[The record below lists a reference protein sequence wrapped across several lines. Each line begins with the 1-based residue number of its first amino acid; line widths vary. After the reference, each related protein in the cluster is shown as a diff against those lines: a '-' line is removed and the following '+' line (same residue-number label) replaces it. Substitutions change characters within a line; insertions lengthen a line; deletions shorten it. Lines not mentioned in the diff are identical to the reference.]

1 MEIIGQV
8 EIIGPGGNNWP
19 GGFNW
24 TDRNRF
30 NYSQFNNSDWFNNRN
45 RTRRNNTNGGR
56 THRGGTPGNSSYCI
70 SIFNA
75 EIDVY
80 SQSDGI
86 DSNGNIYIHG
96 GSLNIFSKG
105 FGSDAPLDHNGNFT
119 LFNSELL
126 GVGTGGFESVH
137 DGIKKGNQLY
147 CYYYGDKIS
156 EDTILEIRNEKDE
169 IIKEKVIDK
178 DIDYIF
184 YSSLNLNENYHFYVY
199 NEQNR
204 IELEMIF
211 GFPEEGYDDE
221 DLNYYKDDEEN
232 KNDDE
237 KDKNDDKK
245 DTIENT
251 KPNTDNDVNNNNENF
266 SINLKTSLLLYIIY
280 LILF

>member
-1 MEIIGQV
+1 M
-8 EIIGPGGNNWP
+8 
-19 GGFNW
+19 
-24 TDRNRF
+24 
-30 NYSQFNNSDWFNNRN
+30 
-45 RTRRNNTNGGR
+45 
-56 THRGGTPGNSSYCI
+56 
-70 SIFNA
+70 
-75 EIDVY
+75 
-80 SQSDGI
+80 
-86 DSNGNIYIHG
+86 
-96 GSLNIFSKG
+96 
-105 FGSDAPLDHNGNFT
+105 
-119 LFNSELL
+119 
-126 GVGTGGFESVH
+126 
-137 DGIKKGNQLY
+137 
-147 CYYYGDKIS
+147 
-156 EDTILEIRNEKDE
+156 EIRNEKDE